1 MSGEELLKGDGL
13 MFLPCGLAA
22 GSSITVVGTPHY
34 AHKEYSPQLAKLK
47 NGDGLVS
54 VSQFLFELQGLKS
67 VEGEDPPKILHLNP
81 RLKGDWSKRPVI
93 EHNTCYRM
101 HWGTAQRCDGRP
113 SEDDDGMLGM
123 ILSRFVFLF
132 SSICYFGGKKVLRNR
147 VFIALINVEW
157 KENRKVKKFND
168 LGNDRIRTKGNMK
181 NEYENKERLIAY
193 LQKMTL
199 HVFCRM
205 QLM

>member
-1 MSGEELLKGDGL
+1 
-13 MFLPCGLAA
+13 
-22 GSSITVVGTPHY
+22 
-34 AHKEYSPQLAKLK
+34 
-47 NGDGLVS
+47 
-54 VSQFLFELQGLKS
+54 
-67 VEGEDPPKILHLNP
+67 
-81 RLKGDWSKRPVI
+81 
-93 EHNTCYRM
+93 
-101 HWGTAQRCDGRP
+101 
-113 SEDDDGMLGM
+113 MLGM

-168 LGNDRIRTKGNMK
+168 LGNDRIRTKRNMK